1 MTIEHEQHLFFFC
14 LLVRTDS
21 RLEKELLFCFL
32 SATLGI
38 VYEICQTVTQNG
50 PYNIFYS
57 CDFFFLHQIVG
68 ETTHN
73 FPNFPGRQIAEIY
86 NQRCLLVLLFFKF
99 KTCPRKCNE
108 DRWTQDFLGVSKN
121 KTKRIRALMQMC
133 YLQRKPK
140 SGREY
145 DCLPTQTPNS
155 RQNRWGKQQQQ
166 GTCGTRWI
174 KAGKTTKKRKVFYLC
189 WRQIGL
195 YTGNTS
201 VSSRS
206 RETEWT

>member
-1 MTIEHEQHLFFFC
+1 MARIIYFTAVIFFSCIKLWARQHITSPTSLGDRLLKFTTSVVCLF
-14 LLVRTDS
+14 
-21 RLEKELLFCFL
+21 
-32 SATLGI
+32 
-38 VYEICQTVTQNG
+38 Y
-50 PYNIFYS
+50 
-57 CDFFFLHQIVG
+57 FFL
-68 ETTHN
+68 N
-73 FPNFPGRQIAEIY
+73 SK
-86 NQRCLLVLLFFKF
+86 QR
-99 KTCPRKCNE
+99 PRKCNE

-140 SGREY
+140 SGRED